1 MYQLIHRKTN
11 ETHLCETTYIDGVIF
26 YVNKDLKIVACKE
39 PNKGHPCI
47 IDEIAVKAAHF
58 SFCLINTD
66 PEISDDIADTIEM
79 GFYNGYQQA
88 QFLNPFTL
96 EDMINFATWIA
107 DSTKHGYAKQ
117 LHEAMIKYKVKTV
130 EELVRI
136 WQSQQTKT
144 LYYE

>member
-11 ETHLCETTYIDGVIF
+11 ETHLCEKTYIDGVLF
-26 YVNKDLKIVACKE
+26 YVNKELKIIACKE
-39 PNKGHPCI
+39 PGKGYSCV
-47 IDEIAVKAAHF
+47 IDETAVKTEQF
-58 SFCLINTD
+58 SICYPASLKDREQQFL
-66 PEISDDIADTIEM
+66 EI

-88 QFLNPFTL
+88 QFLSPFTL
-96 EDMINFATWIA
+96 EDMVNFANWIA

-117 LHEAMIKYKVKTV
+117 LHEAMLRYKVKTV

-136 WQSQQTKT
+136 WQSQENKT